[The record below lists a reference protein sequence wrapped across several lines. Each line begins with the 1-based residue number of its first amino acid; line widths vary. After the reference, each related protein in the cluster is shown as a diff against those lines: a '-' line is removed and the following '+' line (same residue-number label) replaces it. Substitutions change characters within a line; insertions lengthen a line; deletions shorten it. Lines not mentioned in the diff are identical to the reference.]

1 MLMEI
6 GTKTLEEIIIEFD
19 RYLTR
24 KTRVIAVGGTALTL
38 LGKKASTR
46 DIDLCFTEERVAL
59 SFIQAAK
66 KMGYRSEMSNKLMG
80 KSVIIDVYS
89 NGYIF
94 CVQLPEDYSEKAV
107 KIRDFHKIELYA
119 LAPIDLLI
127 TKAAR
132 FNERDKEDIM
142 TIIRS
147 YKIDEKE
154 LVERWIST
162 MENSMVRD
170 AKDHLRALLM
180 IFEES
185 GIKDDEA
192 RKTAEEWLNG

>member
-1 MLMEI
+1 MEV

-24 KTRVIAVGGTALTL
+24 KTRIIAVGGTALTL

-46 DIDLCFTEERVAL
+46 DIDLCFTEERGAL
-59 SFIQAAK
+59 SFIQSAK
-66 KMGYRSEMSNKLMG
+66 KMGYRSETPNKLIG
-80 KSVIIDVYS
+80 KGVIIDIFS

-107 KIRDFHKIELYA
+107 KIRDFHRIELYA
-119 LAPIDLLI
+119 LAPMDLLI

-132 FNERDKEDIM
+132 FNDRDKEDIT

-147 YKIDEKE
+147 YKIDEKQ
-154 LVERWIST
+154 LVERWIRT

-170 AKDHLRALLM
+170 AKEHLRVLLL
-180 IFEES
+180 IFEEF
-185 GIKDDEA
+185 GGKDEEA
-192 RKTAEEWLNG
+192 SKKAEEWLNG